1 MKILVLNELKT
12 EFGKVFL
19 PDRKYYYHISTI
31 YAKDS
36 IIKNGLSTKFKGT
49 RKKPNQ
55 GIPTDMRAVYLTN
68 NPYKLIHPDNGSGS
82 FFHQVDELVLFRV
95 KKSFVHNL
103 HKDEQYPLGDT
114 EGTFAFY
121 IYQDIPPEELEYMGE
136 IVAVI
141 SNRAGYHVIYP
152 TLSIYDDKS
161 EEEKKQLKK
170 MLLRDKLKISIY
182 TELENP
188 GIKAKLDKTLEKTEI
203 GYYLDYKNYNL
214 EESLQKF
221 MKINY

>member
-12 EFGKVFL
+12 EYGKVFL
-19 PDRKYYYHISTI
+19 PDRRYFYHISTK
-31 YAKDS
+31 YAVNS
-36 IIKNGLSTKFKGT
+36 IKKNGLSTKFKGT

-55 GIPTDMRAVYLTN
+55 GIPTDVRAIYLTN

-95 KKSFVHNL
+95 RKSFVHEL
-103 HKDEQYPLGDT
+103 HKDHQYELGDT
-114 EGTFAFY
+114 ESTFAFY

-136 IVAVI
+136 LSVVI
-141 SNRAGYHVIYP
+141 GKEGYHITYP
-152 TLSIYDDKS
+152 TLAIYDDKS

-170 MLLRDKLKISIY
+170 ILLRDKLKISIY

-188 GIKAKLDKTLEKTEI
+188 GIKAKLDKILDKTEI
-203 GYYLDYKNYNL
+203 GYYLDSNL
-214 EESLQKF
+214 KESIQR
-221 MKINY
+221 

>member
-1 MKILVLNELKT
+1 MKVIVLNELKT

-19 PDRKYYYHISTI
+19 PDRKYYYHISTT

-55 GIPTDMRAVYLTN
+55 GIPTDMRAVYL
-68 NPYKLIHPDNGSGS
+68 S

-203 GYYLDYKNYNL
+203 GYYLDYNL
-214 EESLQKF
+214 EESLHKF

>member
-1 MKILVLNELKT
+1 MKVIVLNELKT

-19 PDRKYYYHISTI
+19 PDRKYYYHISTT

-55 GIPTDMRAVYLTN
+55 GIPTNMRAVYLTN

-103 HKDEQYPLGDT
+103 HKDEQYPLGGYRRDICILHIS
-114 EGTFAFY
+114 GY
-121 IYQDIPPEELEYMGE
+121 SSRRIGIYGRDSS
-136 IVAVI
+136 
-141 SNRAGYHVIYP
+141 SN
-152 TLSIYDDKS
+152 K
-161 EEEKKQLKK
+161 
-170 MLLRDKLKISIY
+170 
-182 TELENP
+182 
-188 GIKAKLDKTLEKTEI
+188 
-203 GYYLDYKNYNL
+203 
-214 EESLQKF
+214 
-221 MKINY
+221 